1 MKWLYRLVPFSM
13 INWFRVWSDLRT
25 IAIDAGMGTTE
36 QTTFNAAGSLLDVV
50 LIRQGETDHIWSTVW
65 LKNPGLHAIQMA
77 TLGDY
82 DSKDDTLLIMRNGI
96 LTEVGCHFDK
106 YIKDMIAEAHMQA
119 NAIRAKQARIEFEKQ
134 QRAYKQRK
142 EATNELSK
150 AIKAKLSAKSETKAE
165 KID

>member
-1 MKWLYRLVPFSM
+1 MRWLYRLMPFSW
-13 INWFRVWSDLRT
+13 INWSRVWEDLREV
-25 IAIDAGMGTTE
+25 AVDSGTGKLE
-36 QTTFNAAGSLLDVV
+36 QTMFTISNDTVKLTV
-50 LIRQGETDHIWSTVW
+50 ISTNDWVHSNVW

-119 NAIRAKQARIEFEKQ
+119 NAIRAKQVRIEFEKQ

-150 AIKAKLSAKSETKAE
+150 AIKAKLSVKSETKAE

>member
-1 MKWLYRLVPFSM
+1 MRWLYRLMPFSW
-13 INWFRVWSDLRT
+13 INWSRVWHDLREV
-25 IAIDAGMGTTE
+25 AVDKDA
-36 QTTFNAAGSLLDVV
+36 
-50 LIRQGETDHIWSTVW
+50 RQESFSAFSAENGVIGLFVYNDNFTSSAW

-82 DSKDDTLLIMRNGI
+82 NSKDDTLLIMRNGI

-134 QRAYKQRK
+134 QRAHKQRK